1 MDIII
6 PYKGNIKTKD
16 TELIYAIRGFEKHLK
31 GIGDIYIIG
40 NRLSSLQG
48 LKYIQCRDDQG
59 SKWKERNIYRKI
71 LAACKDERVSEE
83 FCFCNDDQM
92 ILKDFDLNNLPFYH
106 KNNLEGTMEN
116 NKGDYR
122 KSLNHTRKYLLSKGK
137 ETWDY
142 DTHFPIVYNKQ
153 KFIDTFAMEGINWD
167 QPFGYT
173 IKSIYCNINSVE
185 GEFGGDCKI
194 HSKMNYE
201 EIEKKVGNKSFFS
214 TSDGSINEDMI
225 RFLNDKFPTP
235 SQYERRK

>member
-1 MDIII
+1 MTSVII

-16 TELIYAIRGFEKHLK
+16 TELIYAIRGFQKHLK

-71 LAACKDERVSEE
+71 LAACKDERVSED
-83 FCFCNDDQM
+83 FIFANDDHM
-92 ILKDFDLNNLPFYH
+92 ITKDYEVAKLPFYH
-106 KNNLEGTMEN
+106 KNTLEGTMEN

-122 KSLNHTRKYLLSKGK
+122 KSLNHTRKFLISKGK

-167 QPFGYT
+167 MPFTYVL
-173 IKSIYCNINSVE
+173 KSMYGNLNNVE

-201 EIEKKVGNKSFFS
+201 EIKRKVGDKSFFS

-225 RFLNDKFPTP
+225 RFLNELYPQP
-235 SQYERRK
+235 SFYER